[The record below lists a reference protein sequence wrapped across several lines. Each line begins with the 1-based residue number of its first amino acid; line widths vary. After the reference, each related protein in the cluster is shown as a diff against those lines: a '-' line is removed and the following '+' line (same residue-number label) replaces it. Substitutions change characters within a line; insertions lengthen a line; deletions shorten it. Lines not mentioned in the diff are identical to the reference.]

1 MLLSRYLPFDSLN
14 VSKPLFWKSVSSLLI
29 QVLIIGS
36 EKNKMA
42 SEGSSGDVSLEVEE
56 KEEQNEISNI
66 DELTMGMLLEAKDK
80 FGNW

>member
-1 MLLSRYLPFDSLN
+1 
-14 VSKPLFWKSVSSLLI
+14 
-29 QVLIIGS
+29 
-36 EKNKMA
+36 MA
-42 SEGSSGDVSLEVEE
+42 SELSSGDVSLEVEE